1 LKANVLENSR
11 RLTGTPATRQ
21 RYLFLVLVQA
31 HLLSDKPKQDIH
43 VEALPEKQEQ
53 WLFSNHERS
62 RLIKSSPSMIT
73 EECVRERRYGI
84 AFIIFLL
91 IGLISPG
98 ASFSHSVTL
107 ESIGIRGGLSGPP
120 LFGKNHPHQF
130 QQYDVMATLGLP
142 WKWEWDS
149 GWQVRMNLIVST
161 GALRSAG
168 ETNFIGTVVPAL
180 TLGRHDERLAL
191 TIGGG
196 AAFLSDHNWS
206 GQNYG
211 GAVQYVGTFG
221 ISSRIYGPIG
231 IRYWL
236 QHYSDATMYGSG
248 DSSRGA
254 DMHLFEVNYRF

>member
-1 LKANVLENSR
+1 
-11 RLTGTPATRQ
+11 
-21 RYLFLVLVQA
+21 
-31 HLLSDKPKQDIH
+31 
-43 VEALPEKQEQ
+43 
-53 WLFSNHERS
+53 
-62 RLIKSSPSMIT
+62 
-73 EECVRERRYGI
+73 VRERRYGI